1 MTEEK
6 DMKRFQ
12 FGLCEWALEARG
24 AALCKIVS
32 EAGLEAIQ
40 LGIGKE
46 ALRGQGLL
54 CRELQ
59 DEYMEAA
66 EKYGLTF
73 TSISMTVLDHISMCD
88 QNDPAAREKAI
99 ELIFEGIRIA
109 KRMGMPMLMCPSFNK
124 SEISGKSAFEMTV
137 ENYRKICREAAAQGL
152 TVTTENNMGAED
164 MLSLVRL
171 VNADNFGIYFDSQ
184 NHYLKYKLSMPDLF
198 EMLKDEVYEIHVK
211 DGRGNDLSGALL
223 GTGDTEFFKTAE
235 KIVKSSYRGFIV
247 IENYYTQPPL
257 STKGISPKRLLAQ
270 DVETLKKAFV

>member
-73 TSISMTVLDHISMCD
+73 TSISM
-88 QNDPAAREKAI
+88 
-99 ELIFEGIRIA
+99 
-109 KRMGMPMLMCPSFNK
+109 
-124 SEISGKSAFEMTV
+124 
-137 ENYRKICREAAAQGL
+137 
-152 TVTTENNMGAED
+152 
-164 MLSLVRL
+164 LSL
-171 VNADNFGIYFDSQ
+171 
-184 NHYLKYKLSMPDLF
+184 
-198 EMLKDEVYEIHVK
+198 IH
-211 DGRGNDLSGALL
+211 
-223 GTGDTEFFKTAE
+223 
-235 KIVKSSYRGFIV
+235 I
-247 IENYYTQPPL
+247 
-257 STKGISPKRLLAQ
+257 
-270 DVETLKKAFV
+270 